1 MFLQRVARAEEHAL
15 LNPKNPADAANSVKT
30 PMALFAITQLHR
42 FGLLLVLLVLFDLL
56 NESMIVLDGG
66 LRDEGEASSLM
77 EGVKAHRAVRMAP
90 QHSSNGSKTL
100 SHTRT

>member
-1 MFLQRVARAEEHAL
+1 MFLQSVARAEEHAL

-42 FGLLLVLLVLFDLL
+42 FGLLLVLFDLL
-56 NESMIVLDGG
+56 NESIVVLDGG
-66 LRDEGEASSLM
+66 LSDEGEASSVM
-77 EGVKAHRAVRMAP
+77 EGVKAHRAVRIAP
-90 QHSSNGSKTL
+90 QHSSSGSKTL